1 MRALASS
8 RSRDRVV
15 GCGFTLIELL
25 VVIAIIAILASLLLP
40 GLSRAK
46 AQARATECRGN
57 LRQISL
63 AWEMYLGEHDDRFPD
78 RRDLKASLPG
88 GYRPWSSWPPSDPRA
103 GWVPHVLSNEVSASL
118 AVWRCPSLEPRRA
131 LEVVQTRQ
139 STATNA
145 PSVRY
150 WFWRFDRLDDPVA
163 LDNFWL
169 KRRDQAVLD
178 LREAKNPQVGVPEG
192 MADVE
197 WAVDIYFPASAP
209 GVDEAL
215 RGLAAHS
222 RGRNRLWLDG
232 HVAWSRD
239 PRLR

>member
-1 MRALASS
+1 MRRSARLTRGRGRRLWEATLPAGRVRDPFGVFGWRSTIRRDRVRRRQAGHEEWRQLPGLCAAPAMRALASS

-88 GYRPWSSWPPSDPRA
+88 GYRPWSSWPPSDPRR
-103 GWVPHVLSNEVSASL
+103 GLVPHVLSNEVSASL
-118 AVWRCPSLEPRRA
+118 AVWRCPSLEPRA
-131 LEVVQTRQ
+131 GVGGG
-139 STATNA
+139 AD
-145 PSVRY
+145 PSVDGDECAVRPLLVLAV
-150 WFWRFDRLDDPVA
+150 RST
-163 LDNFWL
+163 
-169 KRRDQAVLD
+169 RRSGGFGQLLAQAT
-178 LREAKNPQVGVPEG
+178 G
-192 MADVE
+192 
-197 WAVDIYFPASAP
+197 P
-209 GVDEAL
+209 G
-215 RGLAAHS
+215 GS
-222 RGRNRLWLDG
+222 
-232 HVAWSRD
+232 
-239 PRLR
+239 

>member
-1 MRALASS
+1 MRVS
-8 RSRDRVV
+8 R
-15 GCGFTLIELL
+15 GFTLVELL

-40 GLSRAK
+40 GLARAK

-57 LRQISL
+57 LRQMGL

-78 RRDLKASLPG
+78 RRDLKSMLPG
-88 GYRPWSSWPPSDPRA
+88 GYRPWTSWPPSDPRA
-103 GWVPHVLSNEVSASL
+103 GWVPLVLSNEVPAAT
-118 AVWRCPSLEPRRA
+118 AVWRCPSLESRKAMDVP
-131 LEVVQTRQ
+131 QTRQ
-139 STATNA
+139 LALTNA
-145 PSVRY
+145 PAVRY
-150 WFWRFDRLDDPVA
+150 WFWRFDRIDDPVA

-197 WAVDIYFPASAP
+197 WAVDVYFPAAAP
-209 GVDEAL
+209 GVEEPL
-215 RGLAAHS
+215 RGWAAHAK
-222 RGRNRLWLDG
+222 GRNRLWLDG

-239 PRLR
+239 PRLK